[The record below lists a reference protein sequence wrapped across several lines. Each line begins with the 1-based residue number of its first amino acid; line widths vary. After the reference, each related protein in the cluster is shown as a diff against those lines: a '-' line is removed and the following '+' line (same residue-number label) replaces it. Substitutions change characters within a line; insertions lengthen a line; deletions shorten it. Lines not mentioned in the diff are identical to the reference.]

1 LFFDWFDE
9 ELAGKKSDIRPLLG
23 NEDPKDTMLSIM
35 ERLSVTGPLGILGD
49 ITNEMSN
56 IGTGKPAVSID
67 DRVIFVSSLIQLQK
81 QLSTII
87 STEAYKDLDNLTYNQ
102 NVRPLMQAFGMGSI
116 LSNAQ
121 VVSNLLGMENAEAR
135 TATRINTNNALR
147 AAGRNTG
154 LEVRTFG
161 AGFSRAVPYTPHVT
175 NMILAAMSNQGEQFR
190 ESYEKAIT
198 AMQAYKNVSRG
209 EAKDRVNRSYAQ
221 RHPIKAVFR
230 TAPTQ
235 GEYQAALREMSPGLR
250 QDVIDSIEN
259 YNKWGAT
266 IGVKPYF
273 GKKTKR
279 TEKRLAPEVETL
291 SLEEQLEQA
300 LSSRFD
306 I

>member
-1 LFFDWFDE
+1 
-9 ELAGKKSDIRPLLG
+9 
-23 NEDPKDTMLSIM
+23 
-35 ERLSVTGPLGILGD
+35 
-49 ITNEMSN
+49 MSN
-56 IGTGKPAVSID
+56 IGTGKPAISID

-87 STEAYKDLDNLTYNQ
+87 STEAYKDLGNITYNQ

-121 VVSNLLGMENAEAR
+121 VVSNLLGLENAEAR

-161 AGFSRAVPYTPHVT
+161 AGYSRAVPYTPHVT

-198 AMQAYKNVSRG
+198 AMQAYQNVSRG

-230 TAPTQ
+230 TTPTQ
-235 GEYQAALREMSPGLR
+235 AEYQAALREMSPGLR
-250 QDVIDSIEN
+250 QDVIDSIAN

-266 IGVKPYF
+266 VGVKPYY
-273 GKKTKR
+273 GKQTKKA
-279 TEKRLAPEVETL
+279 EKRLAPKPEEL

-300 LSSRFD
+300 LSNRFD
-306 I
+306 L